1 MSAATK
7 RVLEEA
13 IAAHVAD
20 EMPGSLGGAWFVAV
34 QLVDTADVS
43 DPGNGFFFESTG
55 SVITQVGLAATFMM
69 KLQGDMR

>member
-13 IAAHVAD
+13 IA
-20 EMPGSLGGAWFVAV
+20 
-34 QLVDTADVS
+34 
-43 DPGNGFFFESTG
+43 DPGNGFFFESAG
-55 SVITQVGLAATFMM
+55 SVITQAGLAATFMM

>member
-1 MSAATK
+1 
-7 RVLEEA
+7 
-13 IAAHVAD
+13 
-20 EMPGSLGGAWFVAV
+20 MPGSLGGAWLVAV

>member
-1 MSAATK
+1 MSAATR

-20 EMPGSLGGAWFVAV
+20 EMPGSLGGAWLVAV
-34 QLVDTADVS
+34 QMVDTADAT
-43 DPGNGFFFESTG
+43 DPGNGFLFESGG
-55 SVITQVGLAATFMM
+55 SVITQAGLAAAFMM

>member
-1 MSAATK
+1 VSAATK
-7 RVLEEA
+7 RALEEA

-20 EMPGSLGGAWFVAV
+20 EMPGSLSGAWLAAV
-34 QLVDTADVS
+34 QLVDTADAS
-43 DPGNGFFFESTG
+43 DPGNGFFFESAG

>member
-20 EMPGSLGGAWFVAV
+20 EMPGSLGGAW
-34 QLVDTADVS
+34 LVDTADVS